1 MNFLIKSIIATG
13 LVCSA
18 KVSFAAP
25 NDHCAP
31 YAHDSEV
38 ISVIE
43 ILAPMLS
50 YEYHELCES
59 ERVMAIYPTRVNV
72 YNQEKDEYQEHI
84 SITLHYNEYSC
95 EYRYNMVE
103 LRWGKKQCYNTW

>member
-1 MNFLIKSIIATG
+1 MSRFVKSVIFFG
-13 LVCSA
+13 LVFSVKMA
-18 KVSFAAP
+18 WAAP

-31 YAHDSEV
+31 YAHDNEV

-43 ILAPMLS
+43 LMAPMLS
-50 YEYHELCES
+50 YEYHELCELD
-59 ERVMAIYPTRVNV
+59 RLMAIYPTRVGV
-72 YNQEKDEYQEHI
+72 YNREKDEYQEHI

-95 EYRYNMVE
+95 EYQYNLAE